1 MTPELQE
8 KFLNEHIP
16 YKLTAIDLCY
26 HVSLFLEHHGNAHVT
41 TITVSHPMM
50 VIQAPTVTVFSNAV
64 VEHGF
69 MSCRAMLESLGVGLN
84 PTQDQLAEY
93 RHQRCTTL
101 TLRHFG
107 LDLLTVERVLAHLSD
122 DVTAINGLVQTI
134 RAGHKGGAH
143 LTIGSERLQP
153 APLAAGCRA
162 TRSLVDHFLYEALG
176 RAAPTALFTVGNG
189 TAT

>member
-1 MTPELQE
+1 MTPTQQE
-8 KFLNEHIP
+8 EFLNEHIS

-26 HVSLFLEHHGNAHVT
+26 HVTRLLDRYGSTHAT
-41 TITVSHPMM
+41 TITVAGLV
-50 VIQAPTVTVFSNAV
+50 VIQAPMVAVFSNAV

-84 PTQDQLAEY
+84 HTQNQLAEY
-93 RHQRCTTL
+93 RKQRSMTV

-107 LDLLTVERVLAHLSD
+107 LDPLTVGQVVAHLSH
-122 DVTAINGLVQTI
+122 DVTAIDGLVQTI

-143 LTIGSERLQP
+143 LTLGSNKLQP
-153 APLAAGCRA
+153 GRLASGCRA
-162 TRSLVDHFLYEALG
+162 TRPLVDHFLYEALG
-176 RAAPTALFTVGNG
+176 RSSPAALFAVRNE